1 MAKFHALHDLD
12 RDIRQ
17 SLLNQFRDFWTHTST
32 ALEGNTLAGKPLKD
46 HQTLAGYEQATS

>member
-17 SLLNQFRDFWTHTST
+17 SLLNQFRDFWTHTSHR
-32 ALEGNTLAGKPLKD
+32 GKD
-46 HQTLAGYEQATS
+46 HQKEYIDTLAGYEQATS